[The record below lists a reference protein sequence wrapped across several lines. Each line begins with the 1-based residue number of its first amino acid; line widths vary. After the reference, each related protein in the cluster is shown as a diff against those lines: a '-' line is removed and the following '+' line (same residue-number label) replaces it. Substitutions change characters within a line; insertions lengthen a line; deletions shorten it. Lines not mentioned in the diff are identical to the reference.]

1 MPTLSVVIPVH
12 NKWELTAACLR
23 SLAEHTPGGDVAV
36 IVVDNASA
44 DDTSGACPALG
55 SSLFGRR
62 FRYRR
67 FENNRN
73 FGPACNAGAALA
85 DSALLFFL
93 NNDTL
98 LTPGWLPPLQD
109 ALAAEPDLVGVG
121 PLLAYPDD
129 TVQHLGIVITP
140 AGDSIGHLYAGLPL
154 AHPLARRR
162 RRFPAITG
170 AALMVSRALFLEAGG
185 FCEAYVNGFEDVD
198 FCLALAENGGV
209 MSVIPES
216 RVIHFESQTPQRRD
230 HDEDNGRLL
239 RARRDLSRFVNMPAL
254 AEEDDYVL
262 VTVAIGEIQSMKA
275 ATVETGKADTYASGY
290 VTVVGTKYNKTALL
304 KDNDTEANEDFY
316 AVDYDSEMAAIL
328 DEYGYLIGIVVE
340 EEADSNYDYV
350 LVTDSEGKK
359 GGLLSSSAAV
369 VEVMFL
375 DGTTDVLPLET
386 RKEDGHIQ
394 YKLDGKWFDVGEE
407 GGDLHINGWY
417 RYTMNDDDQIVLRAL
432 KADKAV
438 GDTNATV
445 EFRKDQEGHFK
456 VNGETEKAGRYFM
469 NSSTVYHIVDED
481 NVKTYTGYKNI
492 DIDEAGVNAL
502 MLLDGKV
509 ITDLYIL
516 NSEVENDDIY
526 AYYDGTTY
534 ETSKGTYVT
543 LFVDGEAVNYLVESD
558 LFSDGKGVYTITVS
572 GDEVTAA
579 NQEKAL
585 SSRAKVTAA
594 SELYFTVNDE
604 REYYAEDAK
613 VFDITD
619 DGVEATI
626 SRGDYVVFVKEGAF
640 VTYAYIVS
648 APDNTTPDKPE
659 TGDHEATATGKTTSD
674 ITFNVTNVGENDK
687 IKVVAFNYNNGIQ
700 AELDSREA
708 ALDADSLTYTSSV
721 TGQLTF
727 KVYVVTGDKETLV
740 DTFGPYSFVVD

>member
-85 DSALLFFL
+85 DSDLLFFL

-140 AGDSIGHLYAGLPL
+140 AGGSIGHLYAGLPL

-162 RRFPAITG
+162 RRFPAIPG
-170 AALMVSRALFLEAGG
+170 AARMVSRALFLEAGG

-262 VTVAIGEIQSMKA
+262 R
-275 ATVETGKADTYASGY
+275 VEPDLQVRFGVPEERRK
-290 VTVVGTKYNKTALL
+290 ALL
-304 KDNDTEANEDFY
+304 RRRRRELRFVHTVLAASDKGKRLRGWSVRQIDALVCAGTDVAALARAGGVEDTKIRVILPAARPPLPAGVPVGSVGGRSNDRFIFVAAGPLNPAADHASLLQAMACVQTMSIDDLPEWEVRIVGEGPLFGALL
-316 AVDYDSEMAAIL
+316 DSAEKL
-328 DEYGYLIGIVVE
+328 GVRDRLSLIGGQDRRVFLDAADAAVCCDVAGRNGVSVMLDAWNLGVPVACTTL
-340 EEADSNYDYV
+340 EAHRDLGEDKISVLFSPPTNPVALAGSMLRLMQESALRERLVAGGRAALERFRPVRLGAEYAALYD
-350 LVTDSEGKK
+350 E
-359 GGLLSSSAAV
+359 LLNAEPGASAVSSA
-369 VEVMFL
+369 
-375 DGTTDVLPLET
+375 DC
-386 RKEDGHIQ
+386 
-394 YKLDGKWFDVGEE
+394 
-407 GGDLHINGWY
+407 
-417 RYTMNDDDQIVLRAL
+417 
-432 KADKAV
+432 
-438 GDTNATV
+438 
-445 EFRKDQEGHFK
+445 
-456 VNGETEKAGRYFM
+456 
-469 NSSTVYHIVDED
+469 
-481 NVKTYTGYKNI
+481 
-492 DIDEAGVNAL
+492 
-502 MLLDGKV
+502 
-509 ITDLYIL
+509 
-516 NSEVENDDIY
+516 
-526 AYYDGTTY
+526 
-534 ETSKGTYVT
+534 
-543 LFVDGEAVNYLVESD
+543 
-558 LFSDGKGVYTITVS
+558 
-572 GDEVTAA
+572 
-579 NQEKAL
+579 
-585 SSRAKVTAA
+585 
-594 SELYFTVNDE
+594 
-604 REYYAEDAK
+604 
-613 VFDITD
+613 
-619 DGVEATI
+619 
-626 SRGDYVVFVKEGAF
+626 
-640 VTYAYIVS
+640 
-648 APDNTTPDKPE
+648 
-659 TGDHEATATGKTTSD
+659 
-674 ITFNVTNVGENDK
+674 
-687 IKVVAFNYNNGIQ
+687 
-700 AELDSREA
+700 
-708 ALDADSLTYTSSV
+708 
-721 TGQLTF
+721 
-727 KVYVVTGDKETLV
+727 
-740 DTFGPYSFVVD
+740 

>member
-85 DSALLFFL
+85 DSDLLFFL

-121 PLLAYPDD
+121 PLLADD

-140 AGDSIGHLYAGLPL
+140 AGGSIGHLYAGLPL

-185 FCEAYVNGFEDVD
+185 FREAYVHGFEAGD

-262 VTVAIGEIQSMKA
+262 R
-275 ATVETGKADTYASGY
+275 VEPDLQVRFGVPEERRK
-290 VTVVGTKYNKTALL
+290 ALL
-304 KDNDTEANEDFY
+304 RRLRSARPFRPDHCLALLDEEPLWEEGYEILATLLENAGRREEAL
-316 AVDYDSEMAAIL
+316 AVWHRHLRLTPSLEAAERALSILRQLNADPGDLAEAVERWRAGIL
-328 DEYGYLIGIVVE
+328 DE
-340 EEADSNYDYV
+340 
-350 LVTDSEGKK
+350 
-359 GGLLSSSAAV
+359 
-369 VEVMFL
+369 
-375 DGTTDVLPLET
+375 
-386 RKEDGHIQ
+386 
-394 YKLDGKWFDVGEE
+394 
-407 GGDLHINGWY
+407 
-417 RYTMNDDDQIVLRAL
+417 
-432 KADKAV
+432 
-438 GDTNATV
+438 
-445 EFRKDQEGHFK
+445 EGHAAK
-456 VNGETEKAGRYFM
+456 LA
-469 NSSTVYHIVDED
+469 
-481 NVKTYTGYKNI
+481 NI
-492 DIDEAGVNAL
+492 LAL
-502 MLLDGKV
+502 LRRDGPV
-509 ITDLYIL
+509 SLIP
-516 NSEVENDDIY
+516 
-526 AYYDGTTY
+526 AY
-534 ETSKGTYVT
+534 EQ
-543 LFVDGEAVNYLVESD
+543 
-558 LFSDGKGVYTITVS
+558 
-572 GDEVTAA
+572 AA
-579 NQEKAL
+579 M
-585 SSRAKVTAA
+585 RA
-594 SELYFTVNDE
+594 
-604 REYYAEDAK
+604 
-613 VFDITD
+613 
-619 DGVEATI
+619 
-626 SRGDYVVFVKEGAF
+626 
-640 VTYAYIVS
+640 
-648 APDNTTPDKPE
+648 
-659 TGDHEATATGKTTSD
+659 
-674 ITFNVTNVGENDK
+674 
-687 IKVVAFNYNNGIQ
+687 
-700 AELDSREA
+700 AELRMRWR
-708 ALDADSLTYTSSV
+708 
-721 TGQLTF
+721 TGAH
-727 KVYVVTGDKETLV
+727 
-740 DTFGPYSFVVD
+740 

>member
-23 SLAEHTPGGDVAV
+23 SLAEHTPAGDVAV

-85 DSALLFFL
+85 DSDLLFFL

-262 VTVAIGEIQSMKA
+262 R
-275 ATVETGKADTYASGY
+275 VE
-290 VTVVGTKYNKTALL
+290 
-304 KDNDTEANEDFY
+304 
-316 AVDYDSEMAAIL
+316 
-328 DEYGYLIGIVVE
+328 
-340 EEADSNYDYV
+340 
-350 LVTDSEGKK
+350 
-359 GGLLSSSAAV
+359 
-369 VEVMFL
+369 
-375 DGTTDVLPLET
+375 P
-386 RKEDGHIQ
+386 
-394 YKLDGKWFDVGEE
+394 
-407 GGDLHINGWY
+407 DLQV
-417 RYTMNDDDQIVLRAL
+417 RFRRA
-432 KADKAV
+432 
-438 GDTNATV
+438 
-445 EFRKDQEGHFK
+445 
-456 VNGETEKAGRYFM
+456 
-469 NSSTVYHIVDED
+469 
-481 NVKTYTGYKNI
+481 
-492 DIDEAGVNAL
+492 
-502 MLLDGKV
+502 
-509 ITDLYIL
+509 
-516 NSEVENDDIY
+516 
-526 AYYDGTTY
+526 
-534 ETSKGTYVT
+534 
-543 LFVDGEAVNYLVESD
+543 
-558 LFSDGKGVYTITVS
+558 
-572 GDEVTAA
+572 
-579 NQEKAL
+579 
-585 SSRAKVTAA
+585 
-594 SELYFTVNDE
+594 
-604 REYYAEDAK
+604 
-613 VFDITD
+613 
-619 DGVEATI
+619 
-626 SRGDYVVFVKEGAF
+626 
-640 VTYAYIVS
+640 
-648 APDNTTPDKPE
+648 
-659 TGDHEATATGKTTSD
+659 
-674 ITFNVTNVGENDK
+674 
-687 IKVVAFNYNNGIQ
+687 
-700 AELDSREA
+700 
-708 ALDADSLTYTSSV
+708 
-721 TGQLTF
+721 
-727 KVYVVTGDKETLV
+727 
-740 DTFGPYSFVVD
+740 

>member
-85 DSALLFFL
+85 DSDLLFFL

-140 AGDSIGHLYAGLPL
+140 AGGSIGHLYAGLPL

-262 VTVAIGEIQSMKA
+262 R
-275 ATVETGKADTYASGY
+275 VEPDLQVRFGVPEERRK
-290 VTVVGTKYNKTALL
+290 ALL
-304 KDNDTEANEDFY
+304 RRLRSARPFRPDHCLALLDEEPLWEEGYEMLATLLENAGRREEAL
-316 AVDYDSEMAAIL
+316 AVWHRHLRLTPSLEAAERALRILRQLNADPGDLAEAVEHWRAGIL
-328 DEYGYLIGIVVE
+328 DE
-340 EEADSNYDYV
+340 
-350 LVTDSEGKK
+350 
-359 GGLLSSSAAV
+359 
-369 VEVMFL
+369 
-375 DGTTDVLPLET
+375 
-386 RKEDGHIQ
+386 
-394 YKLDGKWFDVGEE
+394 
-407 GGDLHINGWY
+407 
-417 RYTMNDDDQIVLRAL
+417 
-432 KADKAV
+432 
-438 GDTNATV
+438 
-445 EFRKDQEGHFK
+445 EGHAAK
-456 VNGETEKAGRYFM
+456 LA
-469 NSSTVYHIVDED
+469 
-481 NVKTYTGYKNI
+481 NI
-492 DIDEAGVNAL
+492 LAL
-502 MLLDGKV
+502 LRRDGPV
-509 ITDLYIL
+509 SLIP
-516 NSEVENDDIY
+516 
-526 AYYDGTTY
+526 AY
-534 ETSKGTYVT
+534 EQ
-543 LFVDGEAVNYLVESD
+543 
-558 LFSDGKGVYTITVS
+558 
-572 GDEVTAA
+572 AA
-579 NQEKAL
+579 M
-585 SSRAKVTAA
+585 RA
-594 SELYFTVNDE
+594 
-604 REYYAEDAK
+604 
-613 VFDITD
+613 
-619 DGVEATI
+619 
-626 SRGDYVVFVKEGAF
+626 
-640 VTYAYIVS
+640 
-648 APDNTTPDKPE
+648 
-659 TGDHEATATGKTTSD
+659 
-674 ITFNVTNVGENDK
+674 
-687 IKVVAFNYNNGIQ
+687 
-700 AELDSREA
+700 AELRMRWR
-708 ALDADSLTYTSSV
+708 
-721 TGQLTF
+721 TGAH
-727 KVYVVTGDKETLV
+727 
-740 DTFGPYSFVVD
+740 